1 MSPSCRL
8 ISPARIW
15 EIIWFTYA
23 GGMHPVLH
31 DGVQGSKF
39 SILIIIRFNT
49 VLVIFKII
57 KLSCA
62 VLFMLPLCL
71 SAVLSPDRIAHRLW
85 PLKIGLTSSQY
96 REISSAAS
104 MLLLLLW
111 SITFDGRPFMFWSS
125 GFSDFSFGHKH
136 ELRESL
142 LCKY

>member
-1 MSPSCRL
+1 MSPSCLL

-15 EIIWFTYA
+15 EIIWFTYT

-31 DGVQGSKF
+31 DRVQGSKF
-39 SILIIIRFNT
+39 IILIIIRFNT

-111 SITFDGRPFMFWSS
+111 SITFDGRPFMF
-125 GFSDFSFGHKH
+125 
-136 ELRESL
+136 
-142 LCKY
+142 

>member
-15 EIIWFTYA
+15 EIIWFTYT

-31 DGVQGSKF
+31 DRVQGSKF
-39 SILIIIRFNT
+39 SILIII
-49 VLVIFKII
+49 VIFKII

-111 SITFDGRPFMFWSS
+111 SITFDGRPFMF
-125 GFSDFSFGHKH
+125 
-136 ELRESL
+136 
-142 LCKY
+142 